1 MARKKIP
8 RKKLLKEPD
17 EFQTLSAR
25 AIEWAGGH
33 RTQLIWT
40 VSIVLF
46 LAAGYAALRF
56 HTARTNAQALALLER
71 NIARYHQVLKSD
83 GAAKAY
89 DAVRPAFEQLLARYG
104 GSTCAQRATL
114 YYANISYAAGKYD
127 QALALYRRQLDG
139 FRDSPLLKNLIR
151 CSVAYAQEAERSYP
165 PAIASFQQILN
176 APVTSLKDEALFNL
190 ALVYAATGDVAK
202 ERAALQ
208 KIVSQHKDS
217 LYFELAAER
226 IAELK

>member
-33 RTQLIWT
+33 RTQLIWAI
-40 VSIVLF
+40 SIVVLMALGF
-46 LAAGYAALRF
+46 TALRF
-56 HTARTNAQALALLER
+56 HMARNNAKALALLER
-71 NIARYHQVLKSD
+71 NIASYRQVLKSD
-83 GAAKAY
+83 GAKKAY
-89 DAVRPAFEQLLARYG
+89 TAVRPGFQELLERYG
-104 GSTCAQRATL
+104 SSPSAQRATL

-127 QALALYRRQLDG
+127 QALALYRKSLES
-139 FRDSPLLKNLIR
+139 FRNNPLIEDLIR
-151 CSVAYAQEAERSYP
+151 SSVAYAQEAKRTYP
-165 PAIASFQQILN
+165 SAIASFQEVLN
-176 APVTSLKDEALFNL
+176 APVTPLKDEALVNL
-190 ALVYAATGDVAK
+190 AAVYAATGDTAK
-202 ERAALQ
+202 EREALQ

-217 LYFELAAER
+217 LYFELASER